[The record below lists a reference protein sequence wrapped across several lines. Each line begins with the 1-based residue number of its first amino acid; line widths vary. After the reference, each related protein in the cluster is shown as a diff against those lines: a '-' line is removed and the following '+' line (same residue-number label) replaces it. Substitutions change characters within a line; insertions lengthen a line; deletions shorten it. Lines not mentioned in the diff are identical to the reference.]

1 MRNPI
6 RLLAFVFGLMFVLF
20 AGFQYNDP
28 DPMLWIGIYALAAA
42 LSFGVSLGK
51 SNRALLLLAG
61 LGYGIGVYF
70 FWPAE
75 WHGIALNELH
85 KQNVEH
91 ARESL
96 GLGLSSLIMFLLAFT
111 ARS

>member
-1 MRNPI
+1 MRKPV
-6 RLLAFVFGLMFVLF
+6 RVLAFILGLMFVLF

-28 DPMLWIGIYALAAA
+28 DPLLWIGLYALAAA
-42 LSFGVSLGK
+42 LSIGASLGK
-51 SNRALLLLAG
+51 SSRALLLLAG

-75 WHGIALNELH
+75 WHGIALNELY

-96 GLGLSSLIMFLLAFT
+96 GLGLTSLCMFLLAF
-111 ARS
+111 AVRS